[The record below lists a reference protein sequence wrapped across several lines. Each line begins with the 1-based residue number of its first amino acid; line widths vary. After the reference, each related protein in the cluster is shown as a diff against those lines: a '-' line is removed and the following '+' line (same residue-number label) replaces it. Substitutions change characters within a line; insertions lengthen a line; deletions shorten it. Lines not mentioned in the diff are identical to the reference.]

1 MKLSAESRRVILL
14 GLIAL
19 VLGSYTYLSA
29 PASRPLSG
37 PQAATDRERPALN
50 FTAEEVSRIEL
61 VYNQQHLVC
70 QRSQDGWQVAAT
82 GGAVRPAAVQDFLT
96 NLGKLLHLGN
106 VEGIQDELAE
116 YGLKPPQASIIL
128 QLNGQET
135 RRLQIG
141 TRNPVQSSLY
151 AQINDAPQVV
161 LVGAVV
167 LWDIRKLFTA
177 ANQAQ
182 S

>member
-1 MKLSAESRRVILL
+1 MRLSAESWRIIFL

-29 PASRPLSG
+29 PKSRPLGG
-37 PQAATDRERPALN
+37 PQAAADRERPALD
-50 FTAEEVSRIEL
+50 FTAEAVTQIEL
-61 VYNQQHLVC
+61 VYNQQRLVC
-70 QRSQDGWQVAAT
+70 QRGQGGWQLAAT
-82 GGAVRPAAVQDFLT
+82 GMPVRTEAVQDFLG
-96 NLGKLLHLGN
+96 NLGKLLHLGD
-106 VEGIQDELAE
+106 VEGIQEELGE
-116 YGLKPPQASIIL
+116 YGLKPPQASITL
-128 QLNGQET
+128 KLSAQET

-151 AQINDAPQVV
+151 AQINDSPQVV

-182 S
+182 G

>member
-29 PASRPLSG
+29 PESRPG
-37 PQAATDRERPALN
+37 GRPQAATDRERPALN

-70 QRSQDGWQVAAT
+70 QRSRDGWQVAAT
-82 GGAVRPAAVQDFLT
+82 GGAVRPTAVQDFLT
-96 NLGKLLHLGN
+96 NLAKLLHLGN

-116 YGLKPPQASIIL
+116 YGLRPPQASITL
-128 QLNGQET
+128 ELDTQET